1 MEVNLFVVGIL
12 LVSVAIVAF
21 FIGRVLRD
29 FYWRGEIV
37 KERSD
42 AVNRSRAVL
51 KGQISEQLA
60 PYLPNFNYN
69 SSECKFIG
77 KPIDFIAFRG
87 MDTGIVDEVVF
98 VEVKSGNSKLSS
110 IEKEVKRAIDE
121 GRVSFEEYHVD
132 DFED

>member
-42 AVNRSRAVL
+42 AVNRSR
-51 KGQISEQLA
+51 G
-60 PYLPNFNYN
+60 
-69 SSECKFIG
+69 
-77 KPIDFIAFRG
+77 
-87 MDTGIVDEVVF
+87 VF
-98 VEVKSGNSKLSS
+98 
-110 IEKEVKRAIDE
+110 
-121 GRVSFEEYHVD
+121 
-132 DFED
+132 